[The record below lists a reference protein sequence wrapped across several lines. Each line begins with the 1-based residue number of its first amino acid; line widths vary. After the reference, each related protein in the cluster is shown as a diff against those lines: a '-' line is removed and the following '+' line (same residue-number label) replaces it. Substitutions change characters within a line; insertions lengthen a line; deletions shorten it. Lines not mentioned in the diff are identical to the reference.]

1 MNASLYWTMQ
11 HARDAWQEF
20 RFRAQCW
27 WLRQEIALLDW
38 RLCLRAIPPH
48 SERLHRHPWSIR
60 QGTLCLAPTVRELR
74 CGARLN
80 RSKRRTPALSIAGG
94 DCGAVLLAKAVAKE

>member
-11 HARDAWQEF
+11 HTRRAWQEF

-38 RLCLRAIPPH
+38 RLCLSAAAPP
-48 SERLHRHPWSIR
+48 SKRLHRLPWSIR
-60 QGTLCLAPTVRELR
+60 PETLCLAPTVRGLR
-74 CGARLN
+74 CGTRMN
-80 RSKRRTPALSIAGG
+80 RATRRTLPR
-94 DCGAVLLAKAVAKE
+94 E